1 MLGGGQKEGRRGG
14 GISGVGRIQRRSS
27 VKSAELVLNLELV
40 LVVGA
45 RVVVVVV
52 VVWVVTVVWGGG
64 GWRWVARR

>member
-1 MLGGGQKEGRRGG
+1 M
-14 GISGVGRIQRRSS
+14 
-27 VKSAELVLNLELV
+27 KSAELVLNLELV
-40 LVVGA
+40 LVVGARVVVVGA